1 MVGFYNLLIPTNSKM
16 KCLMN
21 QIYSL
26 YLFYFEKK
34 AFNLLIKS
42 LLVFKKV
49 DHQTD
54 LTIPLLETQLPIFC
68 PLVFFGDLCKTNK
81 PVLH

>member
-1 MVGFYNLLIPTNSKM
+1 M

-21 QIYSL
+21 QPNSL

-34 AFNLLIKS
+34 AFNLLKKKG
-42 LLVFKKV
+42 LGFEKV

-54 LTIPLLETQLPIFC
+54 LTIPILETQLPIFC
-68 PLVFFGDLCKTNK
+68 PKVLLGDLFNK
-81 PVLH
+81 QTSTSLIN